1 MIDVAKVKSVVEYL
15 LNIIRAQS
23 LIIAKTVDSEKKL
36 EGLRKKIAKHEG
48 KLIHTREKAV
58 NELLRE
64 EAAEQRDK
72 TRVGELIRVEF
83 GRELKDEGRV
93 LNTERAEEHVEEK
106 LITDTKEE
114 IDCDLH
120 IKKDLDMQES
130 LLRTMLQMVARPEF
144 NADASVL
151 TKFANSCDE
160 YGKLLHDKISHFSK
174 KKHVDIEVAGLIKK
188 EKALHSEE
196 LKEETEVR
204 RETDSFANAMGDGV
218 KR

>member
-1 MIDVAKVKSVVEYL
+1 LIDVSKLKSLVEYL
-15 LNIIRAQS
+15 LNLIRAQKM
-23 LIIAKTVDSEKKL
+23 IISKTVDSEDKL
-36 EGLRKKIAKHEG
+36 EKLRKKIAKHEQ
-48 KLIHTREKAV
+48 KLIHGREKAV
-58 NELLRE
+58 TELLRE

-83 GRELKDEGRV
+83 GRELKEEGAV
-93 LNTERAEEHVEEK
+93 LTTERAEEHVEEK

-130 LLRTMLQMVARPEF
+130 LLNQILKMIARPEF

-151 TKFANSCDE
+151 TKFADACDE

-174 KKHVDIEVAGLIKK
+174 KKNVDHEVAGLMKK
-188 EKALHSEE
+188 EKALHDDE
-196 LKEETEVR
+196 LKEEHVVE
-204 RETDSFANAMGDGV
+204 RETESFARAMGNGV
-218 KR
+218 TK